1 MAEPVHVP
9 GQVITRGKLY
19 RRIYPHPNYYAH
31 GKVTSQA
38 FDRRRGDDHLSMA
51 LASLTTPEELL
62 IGHDGYGVLEID
74 VADLT
79 AERLEVRFDPSEEEG
94 PAHVQIRG
102 ELPRSVRKKL
112 ASQAHVVIA
121 PRI

>member
-1 MAEPVHVP
+1 MNKPIHAP
-9 GQVITRGKLY
+9 GDLITSGKIY
-19 RRIYPHPNYYAH
+19 RRIYPHQNYYAH

-74 VADLT
+74 IADLI
-79 AERLEVRFDPSEEEG
+79 AEGLEVRFDPSEEEG
-94 PAHVQIRG
+94 PAHVQVRG
-102 ELPRSVRKKL
+102 ELTRSVRKKL
-112 ASQAHVVIA
+112 ASRAHVVIA
-121 PRI
+121 PRV